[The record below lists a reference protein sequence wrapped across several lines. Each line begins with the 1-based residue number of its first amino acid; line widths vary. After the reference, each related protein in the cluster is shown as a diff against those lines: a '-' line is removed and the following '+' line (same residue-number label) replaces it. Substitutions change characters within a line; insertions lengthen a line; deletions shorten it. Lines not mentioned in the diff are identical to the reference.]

1 MLSRAKNT
9 PLRFG
14 SKPASLSGLLLSH
27 ACQSVPC
34 LLPLLPT
41 AHPTLNLE
49 KAVPCPPFF
58 REKEII
64 LLSPPPPMFWLDP
77 EGSSKDLLTLI
88 TSATRQYA
96 IVATNEL
103 GKEYF
108 YSKVVVYSAGFMSA
122 VFLVG
127 PFRKPELMQWSMSNR
142 VQLVKA
148 PGSMQSRKI
157 NLGKPW
163 P

>member
-1 MLSRAKNT
+1 
-9 PLRFG
+9 
-14 SKPASLSGLLLSH
+14 
-27 ACQSVPC
+27 
-34 LLPLLPT
+34 
-41 AHPTLNLE
+41 
-49 KAVPCPPFF
+49 
-58 REKEII
+58 
-64 LLSPPPPMFWLDP
+64 MFWLDP

-88 TSATRQYA
+88 TSATRQYT

-108 YSKVVVYSAGFMSA
+108 YSKVVVYSSGFMSA